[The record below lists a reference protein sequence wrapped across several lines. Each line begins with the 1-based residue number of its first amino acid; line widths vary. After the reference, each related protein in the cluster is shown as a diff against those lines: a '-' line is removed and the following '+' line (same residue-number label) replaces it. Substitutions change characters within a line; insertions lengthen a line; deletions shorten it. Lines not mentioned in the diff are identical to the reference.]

1 MPGRLRCCSCPAL
14 GTPSPYHAARCA
26 VSLTNLELRKVEL
39 DSMASILRVLMN
51 NVRRRRLS
59 SRECSTVAHI
69 IHTETPIEEETL
81 PHYKAEH
88 YYPVRIGNVYHA
100 RYKVAGKLGYRAYS
114 TTWLCRD
121 LQCANPSIIN
131 PRAALT
137 SHGYRA
143 NNYTVLKVSTSLP
156 DYPTAADREL
166 RVYKHLA
173 KIDSSHP
180 GRSLIRELYD
190 SFDLHGPGGTH
201 RCLVLQLMNVTL
213 LKMMRMNPRLFDL
226 PLLRMTIKRLLLALD
241 FLHTEAEVIHTG
253 RDLCFI
259 KVGFDTDVHQT

>member
-1 MPGRLRCCSCPAL
+1 
-14 GTPSPYHAARCA
+14 
-26 VSLTNLELRKVEL
+26 
-39 DSMASILRVLMN
+39 MASILRVLMN

-121 LQCANPSIIN
+121 LQ
-131 PRAALT
+131 
-137 SHGYRA
+137 A